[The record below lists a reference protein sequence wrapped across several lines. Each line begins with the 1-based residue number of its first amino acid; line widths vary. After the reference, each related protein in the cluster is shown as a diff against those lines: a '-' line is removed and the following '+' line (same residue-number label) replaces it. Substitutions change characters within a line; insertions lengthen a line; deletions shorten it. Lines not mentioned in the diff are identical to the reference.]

1 MYVNK
6 WCVCVFIYTKWLK
19 VTVRSVWTRT
29 NEQGEARLGVVS
41 SGGHGKVEERL
52 AQYLHYTL
60 TVVKPVEGG
69 ESYYYDDC
77 QCDAKNS
84 LDSQS
89 RADPEDQRFEIF

>member
-1 MYVNK
+1 MMYVNK

-60 TVVKPVEGG
+60 TVVK
-69 ESYYYDDC
+69 
-77 QCDAKNS
+77 

-89 RADPEDQRFEIF
+89 QADPEDQRFEIF